1 MIKVEEPSKHKE
13 NKTIYN
19 TGTVK
24 DIASLIAES
33 WSKKHIQYP
42 DVLKYLKQDDTFSK
56 IVKTG
61 EIKDD
66 QE

>member
-24 DIASLIAES
+24 DIANLIAES
-33 WSKKHIQYP
+33 WSKSIYNIQM
-42 DVLKYLKQDDTFSK
+42 YLN
-56 IVKTG
+56 I
-61 EIKDD
+61 
-66 QE
+66 